1 MSMSCILATLDG
13 EYCTYHND
21 ICCPNNCS
29 LYKRELMELEVLGK
43 LQSDKEGGKRT
54 IGRCIRNSR
63 I

>member
-1 MSMSCILATLDG
+1 
-13 EYCTYHND
+13 
-21 ICCPNNCS
+21 
-29 LYKRELMELEVLGK
+29 MELEVLGK

>member
-1 MSMSCILATLDG
+1 MRCILATLDG

-43 LQSDKEGGKRT
+43 LQQDKENGKGKGT